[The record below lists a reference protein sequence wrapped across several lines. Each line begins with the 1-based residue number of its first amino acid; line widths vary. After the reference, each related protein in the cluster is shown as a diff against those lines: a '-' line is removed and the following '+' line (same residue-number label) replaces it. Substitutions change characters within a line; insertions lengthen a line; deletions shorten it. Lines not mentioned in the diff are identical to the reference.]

1 MTLGRSLALALLSA
15 ALLSTAARPFAP
27 GWLALV
33 ALVPLL
39 SALATERRLPR
50 AALLGAVTASGG
62 GLVAFEGVLPME
74 PWAYPVLVVLASVPG
89 AITAVLFVIV
99 TRRLGGAPALAA
111 YPLLVGAA
119 EFVAGQR
126 WLFGDLANT
135 MTVVGA
141 SQFDTPLRL
150 AAAWSGVTGVGI
162 LVAAAN
168 ASLVAALRWRRF
180 EPLAAI
186 ALLTVLAVV
195 LPAPGSALLDR
206 QRPELRVAVVQGAV
220 SSIDTLMARFDPV
233 AAQRVLASYGSL
245 TAASAARGAELIVW
259 GETVVPRP
267 LHPGEV
273 PEGVAAALSSA
284 PRALVGAVSYVAG
297 RSYNSV
303 FHWQD
308 GELHEVYRKRAL
320 VPLNERSYTA
330 GQRLP
335 PLDVRGVPIGL
346 GVCLDSVFGS
356 LAREAVR
363 AGARVLITV
372 TEDSFAGRTVT
383 PEMHLRLSAFRAVE
397 TGRWLVF
404 ANQSGPSAVVDNH
417 GRVIERLALGQRA
430 ALLVDVPAYE
440 GLTPYVRFGDWAG
453 LLATVAVA
461 SVLLLAAVRTPAAA
475 TDNP

>member
-33 ALVPLL
+33 GLVPLL
-39 SALATERRLPR
+39 FALGAERRLPR
-50 AALLGAVTASGG
+50 AALLGAVTATGG
-62 GLVAFEGVLPME
+62 GLVAFEGVLPVE

-89 AITAVLFVIV
+89 AITAVLFVV
-99 TRRLGGAPALAA
+99 VSRRLGGAPALAA

-135 MTVVGA
+135 MTVLGA

-150 AAAWSGVTGVGI
+150 AAAWSGVTGVGV
-162 LVAAAN
+162 LVAAVN
-168 ASLVAALRWRRF
+168 AALVAAIRRRSWT
-180 EPLAAI
+180 PLAAI
-186 ALLTVLAVV
+186 AALTVLAIV

-206 QRPELRVAVVQGAV
+206 HRPELRVAVAQGAI
-220 SSIDTLMARFDPV
+220 SSIDTLMARFDSV

-245 TAASAARGAELIVW
+245 TAAAAARGAELIVW

-267 LHPGEV
+267 LRPGEA
-273 PEGVAAALSSA
+273 PAGVAAALSSA
-284 PRALVGAVSYVAG
+284 PRALVGAVSYVDG

-320 VPLNERSYTA
+320 VPLNERHYTA

-335 PLDVRGVPIGL
+335 PLDVSGVPIGL

-363 AGARVLITV
+363 AGARVLITI
-372 TEDSFAGRTVT
+372 TDDTFAGRTVT
-383 PEMHLRLSAFRAVE
+383 SEMHLRLSAFRAVE

-430 ALLVDVPAYE
+430 ALLVDVPAHE

-475 TDNP
+475 TIDP